1 MDKNLI
7 LNFGEIQN
15 YSYITTLSSFVLCV
29 ITSFVLA
36 QVYKRFGSTLGSKNQ
51 IMSIIPLISN
61 ITFLVILI
69 VKSSL
74 ALSLGLVWALSI
86 IRFRT
91 PIKEPEDL
99 GYLFFSIGIGI
110 GFAAMQIVPTLVI
123 SSAIML
129 IIIFYSNR
137 FKNNIDKNF
146 NLIIDYASDSE
157 EDLNIEENLKKFTQ
171 EIELI
176 KIEKNKEKKTF
187 YYNLIFNNN
196 KDRHIFLKSLNLNK
210 KISSFILYEN
220 RPVE

>member
-1 MDKNLI
+1 
-7 LNFGEIQN
+7 
-15 YSYITTLSSFVLCV
+15 
-29 ITSFVLA
+29 
-36 QVYKRFGSTLGSKNQ
+36 KNQ
-51 IMSIIPLISN
+51 ITSIIPLISN

-69 VKSSL
+69 IKSSL
-74 ALSLGLVWALSI
+74 ALSLGLVGALSI

-99 GYLFFSIGIGI
+99 GYLFFSIAIGI
-110 GFAAMQIVPTLVI
+110 GFAAMQIVPTLII

-146 NLIIDYASDSE
+146 NLIIDYAADSK
-157 EDLNIEENLKKFTQ
+157 EDLNMEENLKKFTQ

-176 KIEKNKEKKTF
+176 KIEKNNEKKIF

-196 KDRHIFLKSLNLNK
+196 KDRNIFLESLNLNK
-210 KISSFILYEN
+210 NISSFVLYEN

>member
-1 MDKNLI
+1 MQI
-7 LNFGEIQN
+7 
-15 YSYITTLSSFVLCV
+15 
-29 ITSFVLA
+29 
-36 QVYKRFGSTLGSKNQ
+36 YKKFGSSLGSKNQ
-51 IMSIIPLISN
+51 IISIIPLIAN

-74 ALSLGLVWALSI
+74 ALSLGLVGALSI

-99 GYLFFSIGIGI
+99 CYLFFSIAIGI

-137 FKNNIDKNF
+137 FKTQIDKNF
-146 NLIIDYASDSE
+146 NLIIDYTVESE
-157 EDLNIEENLKKFTQ
+157 ENLNIEENLKKFTQ

-176 KIEKNKEKKTF
+176 KIEKNNEKKTF
-187 YYNLIFNNN
+187 YYNLIFNN
-196 KDRHIFLKSLNLNK
+196 KQDRNTFLKNLNLNK
-210 KISSFILYEN
+210 NISSFVLYEN
-220 RPVE
+220 RSVE

>member
-15 YSYITTLSSFVLCV
+15 YSYITTLYSFILCV
-29 ITSFVLA
+29 ITSFVLT
-36 QVYKRFGSTLGSKNQ
+36 QIYKRFGSSLGSKNQ
-51 IMSIIPLISN
+51 ITSIIPLISN

-69 VKSSL
+69 IKSSL
-74 ALSLGLVWALSI
+74 ALSLGLVGALSI

-99 GYLFFSIGIGI
+99 GYLFFSIAIGI
-110 GFAAMQIVPTLVI
+110 GFAAMQIVPTLII

-146 NLIIDYASDSE
+146 NLIIDYAADSK
-157 EDLNIEENLKKFTQ
+157 EDLNMEENLKKFTQ

-176 KIEKNKEKKTF
+176 KIEKNNEKKIF

-196 KDRHIFLKSLNLNK
+196 KDRNIFLESLNLNK
-210 KISSFILYEN
+210 NISSFVLYEN

>member
-7 LNFGEIQN
+7 LNFSEIQN
-15 YSYITTLSSFVLCV
+15 YSYITTLSSFILCV
-29 ITSFVLA
+29 ISSFVLM
-36 QVYKRFGSTLGSKNQ
+36 QIYKKFGSSLGSKNQ
-51 IMSIIPLISN
+51 IISIIPLIAN

-74 ALSLGLVWALSI
+74 ALSLGLVGALSI

-99 GYLFFSIGIGI
+99 CYLFFSIAIGI

-137 FKNNIDKNF
+137 FKTQVDKNF
-146 NLIIDYASDSE
+146 NLIIDYTVESE
-157 EDLNIEENLKKFTQ
+157 ENLNIEENLKKFTQ

-176 KIEKNKEKKTF
+176 KIEKNNEKKTF
-187 YYNLIFNNN
+187 YYNLIFNN
-196 KDRHIFLKSLNLNK
+196 KQDRNIFLKNLNLNK
-210 KISSFILYEN
+210 NISSFVLYEN
-220 RPVE
+220 RSVE

>member
-7 LNFGEIQN
+7 LNFSEIQN
-15 YSYITTLSSFVLCV
+15 YSYITTLSSFILCV
-29 ITSFVLA
+29 ISSFVLM
-36 QVYKRFGSTLGSKNQ
+36 QIYKKFGSSLGSKNQ
-51 IMSIIPLISN
+51 IISIIPLIAN

-74 ALSLGLVWALSI
+74 ALSLGLVGALSI

-99 GYLFFSIGIGI
+99 CYLFFSIAIGI

-137 FKNNIDKNF
+137 FKTQIDKNF
-146 NLIIDYASDSE
+146 NLIIDYTVESE
-157 EDLNIEENLKKFTQ
+157 ENLNIEENLKKFTQ

-176 KIEKNKEKKTF
+176 KIEKNNEKKTF
-187 YYNLIFNNN
+187 YYNLIFNN
-196 KDRHIFLKSLNLNK
+196 KQDRNTFLKNLNLNK
-210 KISSFILYEN
+210 NISSFVLYEN
-220 RPVE
+220 RSVE

>member
-74 ALSLGLVWALSI
+74 ALSLGLVGALSI